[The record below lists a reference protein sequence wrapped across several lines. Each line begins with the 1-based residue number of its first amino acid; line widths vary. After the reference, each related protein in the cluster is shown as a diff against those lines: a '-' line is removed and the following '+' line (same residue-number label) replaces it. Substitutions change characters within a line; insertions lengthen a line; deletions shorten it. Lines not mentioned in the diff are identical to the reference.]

1 MTQYSLDNLPKR
13 DWNKKLEHI
22 FTHDTQEF
30 KIYSVQPQAHLI
42 GVTKPVGLLE
52 GYPMDAILIK
62 AFEKNYKTP
71 SKPKVV
77 EAYGFEQKHAEPIE
91 LVGFNF
97 ECIFDRAT
105 EAEINR
111 YRHNS
116 KNYESGRYVDYIKHG
131 LTIVFPFDIQTDQE
145 KREFIHDVVVNDYL
159 KYYEAI
165 KKGAKR
171 EQARR
176 RLGFYVAVESV
187 FYINLRSL
195 WHMATQRSAELSPN
209 GREAEPQISSIVTQ
223 MVQQIK
229 PYLPRYYDVLLRQIA
244 KGYR

>member
-1 MTQYSLDNLPKR
+1 MISLENLPQR
-13 DWNKKLEHI
+13 NWNKKLEYVINCDDKELRI
-22 FTHDTQEF
+22 F
-30 KIYSVQPQAHLI
+30 SVEPQAHLI

-52 GYPMDAILIK
+52 GYPMDAILVK

-77 EAYGFEQKHAEPIE
+77 EMYGFEQMHAEPIE
-91 LVGFNF
+91 LVGFNY

-116 KNYESGRYVDYIKHG
+116 KNYESGRYVDYVKHG
-131 LTIVFPFDIQTDQE
+131 LTIVFPDDLQTEAE
-145 KREFIHDVVVNDYL
+145 KKDFIKDVVAYDFL
-159 KYYEAI
+159 KYYEVI
-165 KKGAKR
+165 KKGGKR
-171 EQARR
+171 QQARR
-176 RLGFYVAVESV
+176 RLGFYTAVESV

-195 WHMATQRSAELSPN
+195 WHMARQRSAELSPN
-209 GREAEPQISSIVTQ
+209 GKEAEPQISSVVTQ
-223 MVQQIK
+223 MVKQIE
-229 PYLPRYYDVLLRQIA
+229 PYLPRFYDALLKQIA